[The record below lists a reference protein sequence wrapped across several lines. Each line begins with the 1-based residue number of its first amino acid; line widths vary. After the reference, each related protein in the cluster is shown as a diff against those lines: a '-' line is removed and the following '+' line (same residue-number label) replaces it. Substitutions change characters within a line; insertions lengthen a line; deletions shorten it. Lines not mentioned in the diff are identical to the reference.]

1 MAGAT
6 AHGARS
12 VSIAAAR
19 CFSVVLIPP
28 IFSASALSTI
38 LPRILYL
45 LFISSHYFPRML
57 IPKSLSRRRKRTKD
71 HERSRIGGRPS
82 RHPTT
87 AEARSGPLRSVAGQL
102 PPTTH
107 PRTARAGV
115 VKPGDHIKT
124 RSVPDS
130 AVRRTGH
137 SARRL
142 AAQQQ
147 PEPSPLLAT
156 LRFLGADSSSS
167 SSTLVRPLPARELAR
182 DGKPPAPIRFP
193 SLPPAHS
200 GPPPDRRG
208 RADSGPFVLAER

>member
-28 IFSASALSTI
+28 IFSASALST
-38 LPRILYL
+38 PNP
-45 LFISSHYFPRML
+45 LFIIHIY
-57 IPKSLSRRRKRTKD
+57 SLFSQDAHSEISLAEKKD

-102 PPTTH
+102 PPTTP

-115 VKPGDHIKT
+115 VKPGDHDKT
-124 RSVPDS
+124 RGVPDS

-137 SARRL
+137 SAVGTQASST
-142 AAQQQ
+142 AAARAI
-147 PEPSPLLAT
+147 PSPRYASLPRR
-156 LRFLGADSSSS
+156 RFLLLLLHPRPSRSGARA
-167 SSTLVRPLPARELAR
+167 RPRW
-182 DGKPPAPIRFP
+182 
-193 SLPPAHS
+193 
-200 GPPPDRRG
+200 
-208 RADSGPFVLAER
+208 